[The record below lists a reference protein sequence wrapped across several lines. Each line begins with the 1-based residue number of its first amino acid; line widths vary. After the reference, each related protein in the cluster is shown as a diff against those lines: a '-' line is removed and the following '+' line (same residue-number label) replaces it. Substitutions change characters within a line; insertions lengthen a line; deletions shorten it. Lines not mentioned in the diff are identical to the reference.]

1 MILKEKLFNVIFDNL
16 WEHKEEN
23 IIPEVE
29 NIIDEFTIEFVE
41 WLEMN
46 KQDINYSKNHNT
58 KELLEIYKK

>member
-46 KQDINYSKNHNT
+46 KQDINYSKNHNNT
-58 KELLEIYKK
+58 LRTDR

>member
-1 MILKEKLFNVIFDNL
+1 MTLKEKLFNVIFDNL